1 VNPFDILIFI
11 ILSFC
16 LIRGGFRGL
25 IKEVSSVIGV
35 IAGGY
40 AAYTYYPDVDLLLEK
55 SISDPAYL
63 SMISIVLIF
72 GLVFIVINVIGIV
85 IKHIMKISHLGWLDH
100 VVGAVFGLIKGYLVS
115 IFLMIAFVAFLPD
128 DLPTIEKSKL
138 SPYLNI
144 AAEQMSK
151 VASKDIRDKF
161 SLNIQDI
168 KKVWEDHK

>member
-1 VNPFDILIFI
+1 MNPFDILIVV

-35 IAGGY
+35 VAGGY
-40 AAYTYYPDVDLLLEK
+40 AAYTYYPDVDLLLERWV
-55 SISDPAYL
+55 SDPSYL
-63 SMISIVLIF
+63 SLISIVLIF
-72 GLVFIVINVIGIV
+72 CLVFIVISIIGIV
-85 IKHIMKISHLGWLDH
+85 IKHVMSIAHLGWLDH
-100 VVGAVFGLIKGYLVS
+100 VFGAGFGLIKGCFVS

-128 DLPTIEKSKL
+128 DLPTIEKSKF

-168 KKVWEDHK
+168 KKVWEDQK